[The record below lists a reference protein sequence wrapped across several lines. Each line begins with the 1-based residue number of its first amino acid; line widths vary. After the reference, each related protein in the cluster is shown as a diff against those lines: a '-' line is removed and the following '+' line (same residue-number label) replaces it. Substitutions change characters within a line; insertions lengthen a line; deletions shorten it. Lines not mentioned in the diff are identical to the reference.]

1 MSRFRYWLIR
11 KLVPDGWTVIDLR
24 EERAV
29 AKADKRVASNQ
40 DDVPA
45 KRPQIAADFNLT
57 DELGGF

>member
-24 EERAV
+24 EERTV
-29 AKADKRVASNQ
+29 AKVDKRVASNQ

-45 KRPQIAADFNLT
+45 NQERAPDA
-57 DELGGF
+57 